1 MTDASNPARRA
12 VLKTAAGLA
21 AAQAALAAAPA
32 VARPQPGRRPS
43 EASPARAG
51 EFDFLSGEWRIA
63 HRRLKAPGDWD
74 AFEGEATCWSI
85 LGGVAS
91 VEELRIPARD
101 FSGMGLRT
109 LNAADGVWL
118 DYWMNAKQGV
128 PGAVG
133 TPGRFVD
140 GVGSFDAEDVE
151 NGAPVIYRGCWDEI
165 TAASCRW
172 RQGVSRD
179 AGATWGWSWIMTW
192 TRVA

>member
-12 VLKTAAGLA
+12 VLKTAAGLV

-32 VARPQPGRRPS
+32 IARPHPGRRPP

-63 HRRLKAPGDWD
+63 HRRLKAPSDWD

-128 PGAVG
+128 PGAAG

-140 GVGSFDAEDVE
+140 GVGNFDAEDVE
-151 NGAPVIYRGCWDEI
+151 SGAPVIYRGCWDEI
-165 TAASCRW
+165 TPTSCRW

-179 AGATWGWSWIMTW
+179 AGATWDWNWIMNW

>member
-1 MTDASNPARRA
+1 MTTPNRPARRT

-21 AAQAALAAAPA
+21 AAHGLLATTRVRAEPAPA
-32 VARPQPGRRPS
+32 RP
-43 EASPARAG
+43 G
-51 EFDFLSGEWRIA
+51 EFDFLSGAWRID

-109 LNAADGVWL
+109 LDAENDVWL
-118 DYWMNAKQGV
+118 DYWMNAKSGV
-128 PGAVG
+128 AGGTG

-140 GVGSFDAEDVE
+140 GVGNFDTEDVE
-151 NGAPVIYRGCWDEI
+151 DGKPVIYRGCWDEI
-165 TAASCRW
+165 TASSCRW
-172 RQGVSRD
+172 RQGTSRD
-179 AGATWGWSWIMTW
+179 AGQTWDWTWIMRW
-192 TRVA
+192 TRV